1 MHTKTNFA
9 FLIAL
14 IAMIFSENLKAQFT
28 VKRLNDPS
36 IVAQQK
42 RMVFEGWGD
51 WRPYPKYLLG
61 IQTNFAYATV
71 WGMWAPSRNRDYK
84 DGPDIRPLK
93 PTGLETQRFGEV
105 EMQRKETER
114 IKMETDTIHKR
125 SVQDFAHW
133 TSATVSADPL
143 WLLYYNRMLK
153 PLREFPDNP
162 QNYLE
167 WGFQKPEVYQ
177 TLLSTGGISLLK
189 EKLDL
194 LKDRYNISRT
204 VDMPRGKRFLMYHEN
219 LIGWRKF
226 SSEIRSHDLKGG
238 LYMDYHKILQELKNT
253 TNLFGT
259 KNFKTDKE
267 IAKEV
272 MNHYKHQF

>member
-1 MHTKTNFA
+1 MNTKTNYA
-9 FLIAL
+9 FVIAL
-14 IAMIFSENLKAQFT
+14 IALIFSENLKAQFT

-93 PTGLETQRFGEV
+93 PTGLETQRFGEL
-105 EMQRKETER
+105 ELQRKEAER

-238 LYMDYHKILQELKNT
+238 LYMDYHKILQDIKIT

-267 IAKEV
+267 IAQEV
-272 MNHYKHQF
+272 MNHYKQKF

>member
-1 MHTKTNFA
+1 MNTKTNFA
-9 FLIAL
+9 FFIAL
-14 IAMIFSENLKAQFT
+14 IALIFSENLKAQFT
-28 VKRLNDPS
+28 FKRLNDPS

-93 PTGLETQRFGEV
+93 PTGLETQRFGEL
-105 EMQRKETER
+105 ELQRKEAER

-238 LYMDYHKILQELKNT
+238 LYMDYHKILQDIKNT

-267 IAKEV
+267 IAQEV